1 MGAIDLFSEVGGM
14 PLPEAAARF
23 AAAGV
28 PVFPCVPGE
37 KRPLVA
43 RGFRDATA
51 DPLRFVGTGRFSVD
65 GKRGLSPQLE
75 LNSSSHAET
84 ILNYFLPVI
93 PTIIATTSQHMR

>member
-37 KRPLVA
+37 KRPLV
-43 RGFRDATA
+43 RPRV
-51 DPLRFVGTGRFSVD
+51 P
-65 GKRGLSPQLE
+65 
-75 LNSSSHAET
+75 
-84 ILNYFLPVI
+84 
-93 PTIIATTSQHMR
+93 